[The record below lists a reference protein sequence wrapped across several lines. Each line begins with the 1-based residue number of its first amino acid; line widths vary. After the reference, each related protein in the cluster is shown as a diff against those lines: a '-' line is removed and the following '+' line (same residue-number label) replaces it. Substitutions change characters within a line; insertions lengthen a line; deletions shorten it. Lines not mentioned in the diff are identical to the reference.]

1 MTTSP
6 PIAATISRPGLRF
19 AVTVL
24 GLAALTMAGALVLRI
39 PSVRIPMGG
48 DPDFALDAAWSRSRP
63 LQLDPPDAADGRN
76 AFFYRPLPSSVRV
89 ALPLRPAGPGGEVG
103 LTLRTS
109 TNIRA
114 RLEAFVGTER
124 VGTAVLMPGGQWTQT
139 RLSLPAAVFEGH
151 DVRLLLGV
159 RLQPLTRGHHLEQP
173 QLLVDFFQID
183 GAPALRLSPKA
194 VANLALLPLAV
205 ALFLFGVGAAPAAL
219 PAALAAAAAALL
231 LVMRFPLP
239 VLAALPRLVL
249 PALLAGA
256 AVAWLL
262 RRFSEA
268 GPADRAGLAAL
279 VAAGAIVHGSLAFFP
294 EHCPQ
299 DRDTHVVRALD
310 LATVEMSYRG
320 LMRYGSHLPTPNQV
334 DAPAT
339 DHFGSDALFPYAPT
353 VHFAYYALHLL
364 GLDLIWALTVFNALV
379 VMAVAPWLWLVGLRV
394 WGREAAWLAAL
405 LYTADLALW
414 HQVARARGPAVFG
427 AALLATAL
435 AYLAVWSA
443 GDGRKGRACAAVFLG
458 LAALGYTGS
467 AFLLGLF
474 GVALI
479 AIVAVD
485 ARDLTMDARR
495 GLVVAL
501 VGGGLLAGGLYYAH
515 YVPGL
520 LGSASRGAELPEL
533 FRGRTVHVIF
543 RNESRMMTRVW
554 ALGYGGVLLAGLVA
568 APVALRRARATARPV
583 LLAWLL
589 AWLLAV
595 VLKDPVF
602 FPRLL
607 RYAKED
613 LLLAPLLC
621 LFVGAA
627 VAALPRRRL
636 RAAVAAAVL
645 LAAAWIQL
653 GDFVLHTAT
662 LQF

>member
-1 MTTSP
+1 
-6 PIAATISRPGLRF
+6 
-19 AVTVL
+19 
-24 GLAALTMAGALVLRI
+24 MAGAVMLRF

-48 DPDFALDAAWSRSRP
+48 DPDYALHATWRRSRP
-63 LQLDPPDAADGRN
+63 LQVEPRDAPDGRN
-76 AFFYRPLPSSVRV
+76 AFFYRPLPSNVQV
-89 ALPLRPAGPGGEVG
+89 ALPLRPAGSGGDVG
-103 LTLRTS
+103 LTLRAS

-114 RLEAFVGTER
+114 RVEAFVGSER
-124 VGTAVLMPGGQWTQT
+124 AGTAVLMPGGQWTQT
-139 RLSLPAAVFEGH
+139 RLSLPAAAFEGA
-151 DVRLLLGV
+151 DLRVLLGV
-159 RLQPLTRGHHLEQP
+159 RLEPLTRGHHLEQP

-183 GAPALRLSPKA
+183 GGPALRLCPTA
-194 VANLALLPLAV
+194 VTTVALLPVAV
-205 ALFLFGVGAAPAAL
+205 ALFLLGVGAAPAAL
-219 PAALAAAAAALL
+219 PAALASMAATLF
-231 LVMRFPLP
+231 LVWRFPLP

-249 PALLAGA
+249 PALVAGA

-268 GPADRAGLAAL
+268 RPADRAGLAVL
-279 VAAGAIVHGSLAFFP
+279 VASGAIVHGSLAFFP
-294 EHCPQ
+294 EHCPE
-299 DRDTHVVRALD
+299 DRDTHAVRALD

-320 LMRYGSHLPTPNQV
+320 LMRYGSHLMTPNQAWP
-334 DAPAT
+334 DAVT
-339 DHFGSDALFPYAPT
+339 HFGSDALYPYAPT
-353 VHFAYYALHLL
+353 VYVAYYALHLL
-364 GLDLIWALTVFNALV
+364 GLDLVWATTVFNALV

-405 LYTADLALW
+405 LYTLDLALW
-414 HQVARARGPAVFG
+414 HQVGRARGPAVFG
-427 AALLATAL
+427 AALLASAL
-435 AYLAVWSA
+435 GYLAVWSG
-443 GDGRKGRACAAVFLG
+443 GDGRKGRAWAAVLLG

-479 AIVAVD
+479 AIAAID

-501 VGGGLLAGGLYYAH
+501 VGGGLLAGGLYYGH

-520 LGSASRGAELPEL
+520 LGSASRGSELPEL
-533 FRGRTVHVIF
+533 FPGRTVSVIF
-543 RNESRMMTRVW
+543 RNESRMMMRVW
-554 ALGYGGVLLAGLVA
+554 AQGYGGVLLAGLVA

-627 VAALPRRRL
+627 VAAVRRRGL

-645 LAAAWIQL
+645 LIAAWMQL
-653 GDFVLHTAT
+653 GDFAHHASSLRS
-662 LQF
+662 